1 MNHLLQETIILN
13 NYNKLINGN
22 DFSEYPFWLNEV
34 KKKSTQDFLNTGF
47 PNEKGNEEWK
57 YSNVK
62 DLTNYVSNSITSNNV
77 SIDERNI
84 NLDKFVIKDTN
95 KIVFV
100 NGIYSDNLTSILS
113 DQAVFSRFLNIN
125 EHKNEQILQQYFEIE
140 LNDNTEL
147 KSLNTASFKDGAILI
162 FPKGYKSK
170 RPFQI
175 IFYSDDRSRNI
186 NLNNRIFV
194 FADED
199 SEFELYE
206 HHIQTNEAKN
216 FSNTITEIILSQNAL
231 GRYVKLNNQNED
243 SFNISQG
250 YIMQKEK
257 SMFEAATFDFGGQF
271 VRNGLEIILSEVESE
286 TVIDNLVLSNKL
298 QNIINRVAII
308 HQAPYTSSSQK
319 YKGIISGKGKS
330 VFDGKITVAHNANGV
345 NSVQEDKNMLLSS
358 SSEAY
363 AKPSFW
369 IYCDDVKCSHGA
381 TCGKIDEELL
391 FYLRS
396 RGFDKETAEKILVNA
411 FADEVILSIKNDY
424 LKSYITK
431 HVSSGIKSCL
441 LEKD

>member
-1 MNHLLQETIILN
+1 MNNYTNLINLN
-13 NYNKLINGN
+13 NVSL
-22 DFSEYPFWLNEV
+22 YPSWLNDL
-34 KKKSTQDFLNTGF
+34 KKKSTEHFLNTGF
-47 PNEKGNEEWK
+47 PQEKGNEEWK
-57 YSNVK
+57 YS
-62 DLTNYVSNSITSNNV
+62 DLKNLSNYASSSIISNNV
-77 SIDERNI
+77 DSDKRKI
-84 NLDKFVIKDTN
+84 NLDEFTIKNSN
-95 KIVFV
+95 KIVFI
-100 NGIYSDNLTSILS
+100 NGNYSNNLSSILS
-113 DQAVFSRFLNIN
+113 DQDVFARFLNLN
-125 EHKNEQILQQYFEIE
+125 KHKNEQILQQYFEIG
-140 LNDNTEL
+140 LNDNAEL
-147 KSLNTASFKDGAILI
+147 KALNTASFKDGAILI
-162 FPKGYKSK
+162 FPKGYKSE

-175 IFYSDDRSRNI
+175 IFYSDDRSRDT

-206 HHIQTNEAKN
+206 HHIQTTETKN
-216 FSNTITEIILSQNAL
+216 FSNTITEIILSKNAL
-231 GRYVKLNNQNED
+231 GRYVKLHDLNED
-243 SFNISQG
+243 SFNISQS

-257 SMFEAATFDFGGQF
+257 SVFESATFDFGGQF
-271 VRNGLEIILSEVESE
+271 VRNGLEIILSEIESE
-286 TVIDNLVLSNKL
+286 TFIENLVLSNKL
-298 QNIINRVAII
+298 QNVINRVAII

-330 VFDGKITVAHNANGV
+330 VFDGKITVAHNAYGV
-345 NSVQEDKNMLLSS
+345 NSIQEDKNMLLSS

-396 RGFDKETAEKILVNA
+396 RGFDQEAAEKILVNA

-424 LKSYITK
+424 LKTYVAK
-431 HVSSGIKSCL
+431 HVASRIESCL